1 MDLSGEFAELNMQT
15 VDGSPQYGASSVH
28 FDTNFELLWAGNNAV
43 SQVFMTDN
51 YSFS

>member
-28 FDTNFELLWAGNNAV
+28 FDSNFELLWAGNNAV
-43 SQVFMTDN
+43 SQVFTTDN